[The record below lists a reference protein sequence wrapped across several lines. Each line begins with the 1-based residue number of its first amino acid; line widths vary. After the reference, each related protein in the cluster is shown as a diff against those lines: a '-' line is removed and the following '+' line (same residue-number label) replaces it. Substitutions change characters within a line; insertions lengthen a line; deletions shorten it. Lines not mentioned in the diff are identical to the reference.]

1 MKIKILTFLLLIQLI
16 TINVYMIPDVAHG
29 QSEYVASN
37 TEDIQPL
44 SVGEM
49 IPSLTLEDADGNA
62 FDMNEAI
69 KKQPAVVIFYR
80 GGWCPYCNLQLG
92 QLQTVEPNLLELGYQ
107 ILAISPDRPKKLTES
122 SDKQHLTYTLLSDS
136 TMKAAKAFGI
146 AFRVDDETINKYRG
160 YGIDLEAASGQT
172 HHLLPVP
179 AVFIVGTDGTIHF
192 SYTNPDYKVRLSPDE
207 LLKAAQA
214 AIPSATNKVEQILSR
229 IRKHDFHPI
238 RDGFTFDRH
247 LDKHGVANLQDIDWR
262 VRLLA
267 VRDLVRL
274 GSDASRFL
282 IEALS
287 DDNTHVR
294 QVVAM
299 VLGILRQ
306 KNAVPALETSL
317 QKDSDFVVRSQAA
330 IALGQIADKDSLEVL
345 RRIQTEDTSRDV
357 QHQAE
362 LAAYAVEHGLGA
374 TPELAAAY
382 RDMDETRFS
391 KARVGQQAIDFE
403 LPDTEGKVWRLSDFH
418 GKKPV
423 VLIWIFAD
431 WCPVCHGE
439 FNELIE
445 LEDAFQDPDIEVVT
459 LECHDIFPARVMVG
473 KELEPKYW
481 FSKTSFKESYTKS
494 IWWPH
499 LVDRAGSVGAMYGVQ
514 PLAFVVHSEWINRP
528 SVVIVDKEGIVRF
541 AYYGTF
547 WGDRP
552 SIHQVLEMLKSN
564 QFGFESDKRL
574 KVKDQNL
581 EKANEIYEK
590 DN

>member
-1 MKIKILTFLLLIQLI
+1 MQIKIMTLSIMVILLAISNASAAESEVSMKTDDSI
-16 TINVYMIPDVAHG
+16 SIPSKA
-29 QSEYVASN
+29 
-37 TEDIQPL
+37 EDIQPL
-44 SVGEM
+44 SVGAM
-49 IPSLTLEDADGNA
+49 VPSLTLEDADGNV
-62 FDMNEAI
+62 FDFNKAI

-107 ILAISPDRPKKLTES
+107 ILAISPDRPKKLAES

-179 AVFIVGTDGTIHF
+179 AVFIVGTDGTINYR
-192 SYTNPDYKVRLSPDE
+192 YTNPDYKVRLSPDE

-214 AIPSATNKVEQILSR
+214 AIPSAANQVEQILSR
-229 IRKHDFHPI
+229 IRTHDFHPI
-238 RDGFTFDRH
+238 RDGFTFDRN
-247 LDKHGVANLQDIDWR
+247 LDKHGVANLHDTDWR
-262 VRLLA
+262 IRLLA

-282 IEALS
+282 IEALR
-287 DDNTHVR
+287 DDNPHVR
-294 QVVAM
+294 QVAAM
-299 VLGILRQ
+299 VLGITRRT
-306 KNAVPALETSL
+306 NAVSALETVL
-317 QKDSDFVVRSQAA
+317 QKDSDSVVRSQAA

-345 RRIQTEDTSRDV
+345 RRVQTEDTSRDV

-362 LAAYAVEHGLGA
+362 LAAYAVEQGLGD

-382 RDMDETRFS
+382 RDLDETRFS
-391 KARVGQQAIDFE
+391 KTQVGQQAIDFE
-403 LPDTEGKVWRLSDFH
+403 LPDTEGKLWRLSDFH

-445 LEDAFQDPDIEVVT
+445 LRDKFEDADVEVVT
-459 LECHDIFPARVMVG
+459 LECHDLFPARVMVG
-473 KELEPKYW
+473 KEFEPKYW
-481 FSKTSFKESYTKS
+481 FSKASFKESYTQN

-499 LVDRAGSVGAMYGVQ
+499 LVDRAGAVGAMYGVQ

-528 SVVIVDKEGIVRF
+528 SVVIVDREGIVRF

-552 SIHQVLEMLKSN
+552 GIGKLLDMVRN
-564 QFGFESDKRL
+564 QQYVFESDKRL
-574 KVKDQNL
+574 NVKD
-581 EKANEIYEK
+581 
-590 DN
+590 